1 MGCDTEVE
9 REQIDKYEFNT
20 ADKRITVYPSPE
32 PDSPIVYINTF
43 EGEGDNVYRAL
54 ENMDNPAFT
63 LVAVSGLKW
72 EHDMARGISHRSR
85 RKALPVSEAP
95 TTICSF

>member
-20 ADKRITVYPSPE
+20 ADKRIAVYPSPE

-43 EGEGDNVYRAL
+43 
-54 ENMDNPAFT
+54 
-63 LVAVSGLKW
+63 
-72 EHDMARGISHRSR
+72 
-85 RKALPVSEAP
+85 
-95 TTICSF
+95 